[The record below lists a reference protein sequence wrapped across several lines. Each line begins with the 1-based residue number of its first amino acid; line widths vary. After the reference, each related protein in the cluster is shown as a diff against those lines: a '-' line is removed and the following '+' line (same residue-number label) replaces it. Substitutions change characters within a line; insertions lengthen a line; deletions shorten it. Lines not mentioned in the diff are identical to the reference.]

1 MELRW
6 IIVGYVAIAIVF
18 VLSST
23 FLLLPKKSIAA
34 EQEEEL
40 RQAESRAVC
49 SYSNQ
54 AITPDVQQGQE
65 MTSKAVGDGKE
76 LGDVQKQSALGQ

>member
-23 FLLLPKKSIAA
+23 FLLLPKMSIAA
-34 EQEEEL
+34 ELEEEL
-40 RQAESRAVC
+40 RRAESRVVS
-49 SYSNQ
+49 SYCNQ
-54 AITPDVQQGQE
+54 AITPDVEQDQE
-65 MTSKAVGDGKE
+65 MTSKAVRDGKE